1 MSSLLRQFDQLP
13 EGFLD
18 AQPEQLAELLG
29 GPALIHLPGRRPEPL
44 FVCVLSHGNETTGF
58 FALQALLKA
67 YQGELLPRAMSLF
80 IGNVEAAAS
89 GLRRLA
95 GQPDYNRVWP
105 GSNQEDSPERRMMTE
120 IFACM
125 RERKPF
131 ASVDLHNNTGM
142 NPHYACINRVENQF
156 MQLASLF
163 SRTLVYFIT
172 PVGVQSLAF
181 AQLCPSVTVECG
193 KVGQDAGVA
202 HAKEF
207 LEACLRLSELPD
219 YPVAVHDMDL
229 YHTVAIV
236 KIPRAYS
243 FAFGNDEADICF
255 VDELDRINFRDILA
269 GTTLAK
275 LNSSVESLPLEVTD
289 ENGVDVTDQYFKM
302 EQGLLQTVKEF
313 MPSMFTLDER
323 VIRQDCLGYVMERY
337 PLPQ

>member
-1 MSSLLRQFDQLP
+1 MSSLLRQFDGLP

-29 GPALIHLPGRRPEPL
+29 GPSLIHLSGRRSEPL

-58 FALQALLKA
+58 FAVQELLKA
-67 YQGELLPRAMSLF
+67 YQSELLPRAMSLF
-80 IGNVEAAAS
+80 VGNVEAAAS

-105 GSNQEDSPERRMMTE
+105 GSDQEDSPERRMMAE
-120 IFACM
+120 VYECM

-142 NPHYACINRVENQF
+142 NPHYGCINRVENQF

-181 AQLCPSVTVECG
+181 AEICPSVTVECG

-207 LEACLRLSELPD
+207 LQACLRLSELPD
-219 YPVAVHDMDL
+219 HPVAAHDMDL

-243 FAFGNDEADICF
+243 FSFGDEVADICF
-255 VDELDRINFRDILA
+255 VDDLDRINFRDISA

-275 LNSSVESLPLEVTD
+275 LNGVDSLPLTVTN
-289 ENGVDVTDQYFKM
+289 ENGLDVAGQYFKM
-302 EQGLLQTVKEF
+302 EEGLLQTAKNF

-337 PLPQ
+337 PLT